1 MSTFYFQKELLSNA
15 VVVSGKRVQFEP
27 LDGNRGVIQLDSDK
41 DKPLVEGLMHL
52 ANQHRAGVVLI
63 NQAQY
68 DEKKKAHPFNPSAS
82 KPREF
87 LRVVPNAPQG
97 NRGNAAADKG
107 APHSLDAA
115 PPVEALAESPSR
127 PAHSSKPTTARV
139 GRRTGKLAVAMQSQL
154 GT

>member
-68 DEKKKAHPFNPSAS
+68 DEKKKAHPFNPSAN
-82 KPREF
+82 KPREL
-87 LRVVPNAPQG
+87 LRVAPTGPQE

-107 APHSLDAA
+107 LPHAMAPAIPAEELAA
-115 PPVEALAESPSR
+115 AQPPVR
-127 PAHSSKPTTARV
+127 PTSKPTTARV